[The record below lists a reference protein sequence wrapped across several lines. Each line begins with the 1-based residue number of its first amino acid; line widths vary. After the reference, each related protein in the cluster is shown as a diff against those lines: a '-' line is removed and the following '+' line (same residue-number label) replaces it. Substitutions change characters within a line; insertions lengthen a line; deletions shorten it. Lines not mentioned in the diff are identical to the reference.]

1 MTREAYIYGLYSTDN
16 PEEIRYIG
24 VSVDPAKRLKSHK
37 YCLNV
42 DREYSYNP
50 HKGNWFR
57 KVYDEGYEVE
67 YKILSIFYSEH
78 DAYAS
83 EDAYIEKYKE
93 NHRIVNLAVGGRG
106 GCITPPDKLEK
117 SRAKQKL
124 TVSDPEYR
132 KRISKIHKERFNKP
146 GAREAR
152 SELSKKMWDEP
163 EYVRA
168 QKEGMRKAQEETD
181 YLEKAAKARQTPE
194 WREAARQR
202 GRKQFESP
210 EARAELSRRSKEM
223 WAKRSPEERIP
234 WNKGLRTTGKDYNIT
249 GFKAGSEE
257 LKQHSAEKSREYY
270 AKLKEDPELYKKHMD
285 ARSEVPEK
293 VSKKNKANWDALS
306 EEERK
311 LRGLKM
317 SLGKKYSKA
326 KKNNWVLDL
335 SPKPC
340 PRCGEQQ

>member
-1 MTREAYIYGLYSTDN
+1 MVKAFIYGLVSSSDPN
-16 PEEIRYIG
+16 IIKYIG
-24 VSVDPAKRLKSHK
+24 VTTNLSARLNGHKAVLKSESK
-37 YCLNV
+37 FL
-42 DREYSYNP
+42 SNP
-50 HKGNWFR
+50 HKGRWIRNI
-57 KVYDEGYEVE
+57 YAEGNVLEICKLE
-67 YKILSIFYSEH
+67 EFN
-78 DAYAS
+78 DAS
-83 EDAYIEKYKE
+83 EAYSKE
-93 NHRIVNLAVGGRG
+93 QEYIDSYSNLTNIAPGGKG
-106 GCITPPDKLEK
+106 GCHMT
-117 SRAKQKL
+117 
-124 TVSDPEYR
+124 
-132 KRISKIHKERFNKP
+132 
-146 GAREAR
+146 
-152 SELSKKMWDEP
+152 SEELKKAM
-163 EYVRA
+163 A
-168 QKEGMRKAQEETD
+168 KAQLEQD
-181 YLEKAAKARQTPE
+181 YLGKAAKARQTPE